1 MLEDRL
7 QDALDG
13 FALEQPQPLANTPHA
28 RLWTVRMIGGEKAV
42 LKLYRA
48 GHFGNETAGIALM
61 HHWSEAAPLACV
73 QIIGEGPGAL
83 LIEYVPGAHLGD
95 DSRAGRDLDA
105 CERLALVA
113 HALHAAPLPDM
124 TRLPRLELW
133 FHDLFNLNYA
143 PQCPAPLQ
151 RNMRRAAALARHL
164 LTTHHIPR
172 PLHGDLHHDNV
183 IVGAHP
189 KAIDAKGIL
198 ADPAYELANAM
209 RKPAGCE
216 ALLRDKAHQSA
227 RLDVFANTLGVDR
240 TRLAGW
246 AAAKCALSIAW
257 RAGHVL
263 WDDTEDDLL
272 DLLLT
277 LAEEAGLPVSQDA
290 P

>member
-1 MLEDRL
+1 MDDRL

-13 FALEQPQPLANTPHA
+13 FALTDPQPLANTPHA
-28 RLWTVRMIGGEKAV
+28 RVFKVRMISGDPAV
-42 LKLYRA
+42 LKIFRA
-48 GHFGNETAGIALM
+48 GHFGNEAAGIALM
-61 HHWSEAAPLACV
+61 HHWSETAPLACAE
-73 QIIGEGPGAL
+73 IIGEGPGAL

-124 TRLPRLELW
+124 ARLPRLELW
-133 FHDLFNLNYA
+133 FHDLFQLSYA
-143 PQCPAPLQ
+143 PTCPVALQ
-151 RNMRRAAALARHL
+151 ADMRRASALARHL
-164 LTTHHIPR
+164 LTSEHKPR

-216 ALLRDKAHQSA
+216 AVLRDKAHQSA
-227 RLDVFANTLGVDR
+227 RLDIFAGTLGVDR

-257 RAGHVL
+257 RANRVL
-263 WDDTEDDLL
+263 VDDPESDLL
-272 DLLLT
+272 ALLLS
-277 LAEEAGLPVSQDA
+277 LADEAGMAD
-290 P
+290 